1 MNTQYLV
8 FARNLKYLRKKN
20 ELTQS
25 ELRSEFNISA
35 VTWVRYEKGLS
46 PSLPLIVEV
55 AAFFNLS
62 VEDLLFKDLQE
73 AEDTKEQD
81 QKKKNGKQK
90 INQSLFLSKANV
102 PFDEEK
108 IILRHLLW
116 EVKKMNEE
124 IQHLLIEI
132 RELKN
137 SQMIT
142 SIGEPYNH
150 A

>member
-1 MNTQYLV
+1 M
-8 FARNLKYLRKKN
+8 
-20 ELTQS
+20 TQS

-73 AEDTKEQD
+73 AEDTKEED

-90 INQSLFLSKANV
+90 INHGLFLSKANI

-108 IILRHLLW
+108 VILRHLLW

-124 IQHLLIEI
+124 MEHLMTEI

-137 SQMIT
+137 KEVVT
-142 SIGEPYNH
+142 SIAEPYNH